1 MDKKVIVVGG
11 GVAGMY
17 AATTLDQLGIKA
29 TIVEKAESLGGKL
42 TRWDKL
48 FPAISPASELSDQ
61 VFTRIKNSEIEVR
74 TNATVLSVDDNG
86 KGVMLEGGEHLDCD
100 GVILASG
107 FDIFDARRKEEY
119 GYGIYDNVIT
129 SVDLEQM
136 FRTKGRA
143 VKADGS
149 EPKIV
154 AFLHCVGSRD
164 EKVSQSHCSKVCCVT
179 GVKQA
184 IEIKKVSPDCEV
196 FNFYMD
202 IRMFGPGYEEMYR
215 SAQQDYNIHLIRGRI
230 SEASATM
237 GGRVQIKAEDTL
249 VGRPLKMEVDL
260 LVLMV
265 GMCAGSSNKNWEQN
279 PNINLGYSGF
289 VAPLDAFDG
298 NVSSQSENIFCAG
311 SMTAPKN
318 ICECI
323 NDGVH
328 AATRMALNLKQS

>member
-17 AATTLDQLGIKA
+17 AASTLDQFGIKT
-29 TIVEKAESLGGKL
+29 TIIEKTESLGGKL
-42 TRWDKL
+42 NRWDRL
-48 FPAISPASELSDQ
+48 FPAMSPASELSEK
-61 VFTRIKNSEIEVR
+61 VFARIENSSVEIK
-74 TNATVLSVDDNG
+74 TNTKVASIDDNG
-86 KGVMLEGGEHLDCD
+86 KGVIIEGGKHLDCD

-129 SVDLEQM
+129 SVDLEHM
-136 FRTKGRA
+136 FRTKGRV

-149 EPKIV
+149 EPKTV

-164 EKVSQSHCSKVCCVT
+164 EKVSQGHCSKVCCVT

-184 IEIKKVSPDCEV
+184 IEVKKALPNCEV

-215 SAQQDYNIHLIRGRI
+215 SAQQDYNVHLIRGRI
-230 SEASATM
+230 SEASATIDS
-237 GGRVQIKAEDTL
+237 RVQIKAEDTL

-265 GMCAGSSNKNWEQN
+265 GMCAGSSNEQWAKN
-279 PNINLGYSGF
+279 PNVELAASGF
-289 VAPLDAFDG
+289 VAPRDAFDG
-298 NVSSQSENIFCAG
+298 NVSSKAENIFCAG

-328 AATRMALNLKQS
+328 AANRMVQYLKKS